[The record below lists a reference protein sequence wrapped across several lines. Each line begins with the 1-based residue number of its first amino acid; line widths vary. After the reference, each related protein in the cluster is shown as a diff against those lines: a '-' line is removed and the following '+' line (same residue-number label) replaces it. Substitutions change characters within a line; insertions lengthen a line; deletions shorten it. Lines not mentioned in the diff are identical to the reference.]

1 MIYFFPIE
9 YSTRKR
15 TFGFWMA
22 VRNGHGVWRH
32 ALCALLFYGHGHVF
46 NENVFSLLWCF
57 TPYVLQFTLHG
68 INGMDFLF
76 SGMVLDI

>member
-1 MIYFFPIE
+1 MV
-9 YSTRKR
+9 TV
-15 TFGFWMA
+15 FGAM
-22 VRNGHGVWRH
+22 RY
-32 ALCALLFYGHGHVF
+32 ALCFFTDTRYGHGHVL